1 MFMVELILFVA
12 LGVGILVA
20 FEVRARKQTKD
31 EANPTAEGDL
41 TANAESGPSGEAGLS
56 ATGGPLDGCCGAH
69 LVCERETLLQ
79 TNAEIVY
86 YDDEE
91 LDSLAGIAPEEYTPE
106 QHDAIADVF
115 HTLQEKD
122 VPGWCRSLQLRHID
136 LPLDLREEALLIVRE
151 RRSKSI

>member
-1 MFMVELILFVA
+1 MVELILFVA
-12 LGVGILVA
+12 LGLGILVA
-20 FEVRARKQTKD
+20 FEFRARKQTKG
-31 EANPTAEGDL
+31 ETNPTAEG
-41 TANAESGPSGEAGLS
+41 GPSGKAVPTAE
-56 ATGGPLDGCCGAH
+56 GGPLDGCCGAH

-79 TNAEIVY
+79 TNAEIIY